1 MCSKTSIRINEPDEE
16 GVGEIWIKGDNV
28 FQGYYKDPEAT
39 AASFEDGWFK
49 TGDFGKLTASNELFI
64 SGRKKSLIILDNG
77 KNVFPEDIEFGLMDN
92 ISYVREAVALESEQ
106 VINGHN
112 TKIIASVLYV
122 EPSDFPDKTDDE
134 ILKIVKTD
142 VADVNRKM
150 PSYKKVT
157 DVVLLIPSLIRVQQE
172 KLFVQKQ
179 PKDTLTVKKDRNMID
194 KLKTILTEYVDIDP
208 ETITEDTNIRSDL
221 GLNSLELVNIAV
233 AVENTF
239 DVEIPDR
246 EISRI
251 ETVKDVIDVLTEYID
266 EE

>member
-1 MCSKTSIRINEPDEE
+1 
-16 GVGEIWIKGDNV
+16 
-28 FQGYYKDPEAT
+28 
-39 AASFEDGWFK
+39 
-49 TGDFGKLTASNELFI
+49 
-64 SGRKKSLIILDNG
+64 
-77 KNVFPEDIEFGLMDN
+77 
-92 ISYVREAVALESEQ
+92 
-106 VINGHN
+106 
-112 TKIIASVLYV
+112 
-122 EPSDFPDKTDDE
+122 
-134 ILKIVKTD
+134 
-142 VADVNRKM
+142 
-150 PSYKKVT
+150 
-157 DVVLLIPSLIRVQQE
+157 
-172 KLFVQKQ
+172 
-179 PKDTLTVKKDRNMID
+179 MID